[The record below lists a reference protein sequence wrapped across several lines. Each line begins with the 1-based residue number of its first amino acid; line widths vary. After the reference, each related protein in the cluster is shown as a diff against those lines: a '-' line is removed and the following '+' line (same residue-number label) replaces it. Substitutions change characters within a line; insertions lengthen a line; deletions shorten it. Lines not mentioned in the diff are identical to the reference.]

1 MRILGTAVIVV
12 IALIFGGIVGF
23 VVGAGLGGAAGWNAS
38 GAVGEQ
44 YAANQYWA
52 GSKVAIDH
60 VTDGSDAEIIKE
72 RGHVYLKVP
81 NNSTEGGYSSIY
93 LANNSSWNEP
103 PYNLN
108 KTMNETVNR
117 SINQTFNQILNGT
130 VNGSTNSSQ

>member
-23 VVGAGLGGAAGWNAS
+23 AVGAGFGGAVGASAS
-38 GAVGEQ
+38 GAISEQ
-44 YAANQYWA
+44 YGANQYWA

-60 VTDGSDAEIIKE
+60 VTDGSDAEIVKE

-93 LANNSSWNEP
+93 LANSSTWNEP

-108 KTMNETVNR
+108 KTMNETMNR
-117 SINQTFNQILNGT
+117 SINQTLNQILNGT
-130 VNGSTNSSQ
+130 VNGSANSSQ